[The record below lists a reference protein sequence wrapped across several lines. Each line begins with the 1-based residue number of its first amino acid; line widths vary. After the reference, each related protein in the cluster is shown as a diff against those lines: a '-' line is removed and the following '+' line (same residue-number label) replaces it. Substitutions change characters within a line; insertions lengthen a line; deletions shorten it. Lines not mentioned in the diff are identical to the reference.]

1 MNRERESL
9 KGGNCTHAP
18 GLAKT
23 RLAAVSADNDLPRSC
38 LLTALASRQ
47 NSRRLKKQRDTFFA
61 GSLLVRVTLGMALLA
76 LAGCQSPS
84 ARDKRTNAT
93 AWFRGGEA
101 AALYRQGFAVARQQL
116 DLVLAQPAPPKPLAL
131 ITDIDET
138 VLDNSPYQ
146 VWLIQSG
153 ETYSLKTWKK
163 WTALASAEPLPGAR
177 DFLNHASSRGVTVFY
192 VTNRDQDE
200 ADATVR
206 NLRAAGFPDADH
218 AHLFCKRT
226 SKNKDD
232 RREEI
237 GKTNTVCLLLGD
249 NLSDFS
255 SAFDSTVVETRGAA
269 VTNHAARFGSNWI
282 VFPNPM
288 YGDWEK
294 ARPAGETNSAGSL
307 IDGLKV
313 PKF

>member
-1 MNRERESL
+1 M
-9 KGGNCTHAP
+9 
-18 GLAKT
+18 
-23 RLAAVSADNDLPRSC
+23 V
-38 LLTALASRQ
+38 LLT
-47 NSRRLKKQRDTFFA
+47 
-61 GSLLVRVTLGMALLA
+61 LV
-76 LAGCQSPS
+76 GCQSPS
-84 ARDKRTNAT
+84 APDKRTNAT

-116 DLVLAQPAPPKPLAL
+116 DLVLAQPAPTKPLAI

-146 VWLIQSG
+146 VWLIQNR

-177 DFLNHASSRGVTVFY
+177 DFLNYASSRGVKVFY

-200 ADATVR
+200 GDATVR
-206 NLRAAGFPDADH
+206 NLQATGFPNANH
-218 AHLFCKRT
+218 AHLLCKRT

-237 GKTNTVCLLLGD
+237 AKSHTVCLLLGD

-255 SAFDSTVVETRGAA
+255 SAFDSAVLEPRAA
-269 VTNHAARFGSNWI
+269 TVTNHAARFGSNWI

-294 ARPAGETNSAGSL
+294 ARPAGVTNSIFS
-307 IDGLKV
+307 V
-313 PKF
+313 PPK

>member
-1 MNRERESL
+1 MFL
-9 KGGNCTHAP
+9 CVV
-18 GLAKT
+18 
-23 RLAAVSADNDLPRSC
+23 AVL
-38 LLTALASRQ
+38 
-47 NSRRLKKQRDTFFA
+47 
-61 GSLLVRVTLGMALLA
+61 

-84 ARDKRTNAT
+84 LRDKRTNAT
-93 AWFRGGEA
+93 AWFRGGES
-101 AALYRQGFAVARQQL
+101 AALYLQGFAVARERL
-116 DLVLAQPAPPKPLAL
+116 DAALAQPAPPKPLAL

-146 VWLIQSG
+146 VGLIQNR
-153 ETYSLKTWKK
+153 ETYSLKTWKQ
-163 WTALASAEPLPGAR
+163 WTARASAEALPGASN
-177 DFLNHASSRGVTVFY
+177 FLNYASSRGVKVFY

-200 ADATVR
+200 ADATLR
-206 NLRAAGFPDADH
+206 NLKRAGFPDADA
-218 AHLFCKRT
+218 AHLLCKRT

-232 RREEI
+232 RRADI

-255 SAFDSTVVETRGAA
+255 SAFDLTILEERGAA

-294 ARPAGETNSAGSL
+294 ARPAGATNSIFS
-307 IDGLKV
+307 V
-313 PKF
+313 PAK

>member
-1 MNRERESL
+1 
-9 KGGNCTHAP
+9 
-18 GLAKT
+18 
-23 RLAAVSADNDLPRSC
+23 
-38 LLTALASRQ
+38 
-47 NSRRLKKQRDTFFA
+47 
-61 GSLLVRVTLGMALLA
+61 MALLT
-76 LAGCQSPS
+76 LVGCQSPS
-84 ARDKRTNAT
+84 APDKRTNAT

-101 AALYRQGFAVARQQL
+101 AALYRQGFAVARAQL
-116 DLVLAQPAPPKPLAL
+116 DAVLAQPAPPKPLAI

-138 VLDNSPYQ
+138 VLDNSRYQ
-146 VWLIQSG
+146 VWLIQNR

-177 DFLNHASSRGVTVFY
+177 DFLNYASHHGVTVFY

-206 NLRAAGFPDADH
+206 NLRAAGFPNADH
-218 AHLFCKRT
+218 AHLLCKRT

-232 RREEI
+232 RREEVAKSHI
-237 GKTNTVCLLLGD
+237 VCLLLGD

-255 SAFDSTVVETRGAA
+255 SAFDSTVLEPRAAA
-269 VTNHAARFGSNWI
+269 VTNLAARFGSNWI

-294 ARPAGETNSAGSL
+294 ARPAGATNAVNS
-307 IDGLKV
+307 IDGLNV
-313 PKF
+313 PKL

>member
-1 MNRERESL
+1 ML
-9 KGGNCTHAP
+9 G
-18 GLAKT
+18 
-23 RLAAVSADNDLPRSC
+23 AA
-38 LLTALASRQ
+38 
-47 NSRRLKKQRDTFFA
+47 
-61 GSLLVRVTLGMALLA
+61 LLVLV
-76 LAGCQSPS
+76 GCQSPS

-93 AWFRGGEA
+93 AWFRGGES
-101 AALYRQGFAVARQQL
+101 AALYFQGFAVARERL
-116 DLVLAQPAPPKPLAL
+116 DAALAQPAPPKPLAL

-146 VWLIQSG
+146 IWLIQNR
-153 ETYSLKTWKK
+153 EQYSLKTWKQ
-163 WTALASAEPLPGAR
+163 WTALASAQPLPGAR
-177 DFLNHASSRGVTVFY
+177 EFLNYASGRGVKVFY

-200 ADATVR
+200 ADATVK
-206 NLRAAGFPDADH
+206 NLQSGGFPNANH

-232 RREEI
+232 RRANI
-237 GKTNTVCLLLGD
+237 AKTKTVCLLLGD

-255 SAFDSTVVETRGAA
+255 GVFDTTILEERGTA

-294 ARPAGETNSAGSL
+294 ARPAGATNAANS
-307 IDGLKV
+307 IDSLKV
-313 PKF
+313 PKL

>member
-1 MNRERESL
+1 ML
-9 KGGNCTHAP
+9 G
-18 GLAKT
+18 
-23 RLAAVSADNDLPRSC
+23 AA
-38 LLTALASRQ
+38 
-47 NSRRLKKQRDTFFA
+47 
-61 GSLLVRVTLGMALLA
+61 LLVLV
-76 LAGCQSPS
+76 GCQSPS

-101 AALYRQGFAVARQQL
+101 TALYLQGFAVARERL
-116 DLVLAQPAPPKPLAL
+116 DAALAQPAPPKPLAL

-146 VWLIQSG
+146 VWLIQNR
-153 ETYSLKTWKK
+153 ETYSLATWKK
-163 WTALASAEPLPGAR
+163 WTALANAEPLPGAR
-177 DFLNHASSRGVTVFY
+177 DFLNYASSRGVKVFY

-200 ADATVR
+200 ADATVK
-206 NLRAAGFPDADH
+206 NLQRAGFPNADH
-218 AHLFCKRT
+218 ANLFCKRT

-232 RREEI
+232 RRADI
-237 GKTNTVCLLLGD
+237 AKAHTVCLLLGD

-255 SAFDSTVVETRGAA
+255 SAFDSAVLEERGTA

-294 ARPAGETNSAGSL
+294 ARPAGATNSIFS
-307 IDGLKV
+307 V
-313 PKF
+313 PTK